1 MCAGRSGTEAGDAD
15 FTPARRRKLASN
27 GSFSP
32 RTINTPSPTLER
44 IRLPFKSYLCLLSL
58 SSIKEHS
65 KLEDLPFYPLKSK
78 SLW

>member
-1 MCAGRSGTEAGDAD
+1 
-15 FTPARRRKLASN
+15 
-27 GSFSP
+27 
-32 RTINTPSPTLER
+32 LER
-44 IRLPFKSYLCLLSL
+44 IRLPFKSYPCLLSL